1 MKSAHFQ
8 HSKIEIAKMVLN
20 IESEALLEKIRSL
33 LLDPEN
39 DWWEELTELQ
49 KAEILKGQEDVKK
62 GRTISMYE
70 FVKKIS

>member
-39 DWWEELTELQ
+39 DWWEELTESQ

>member
-39 DWWEELTELQ
+39 DWWEELTESQ

-62 GRTISMYE
+62 GRTISMHE
-70 FVKKIS
+70 FIKKIS

>member
-20 IESEALLEKIRSL
+20 IESESLLEKIRSL

-39 DWWEELTELQ
+39 DWWEELTESQ

-62 GRTISMYE
+62 GRTISIYE